1 MLKMKWL
8 ALILIVVPV
17 VEIGILLWS
26 GSTFGLLPTILIILG
41 TGILGAFLAKK
52 QGLKAIRDVQIQM
65 KNFQAPGDAM
75 VNALFVFAGGLL
87 LLSPGF
93 ITDIFGFMFL
103 FSPTRQLFKP
113 IVYKWIRSKMKK
125 GQIIVM

>member
-1 MLKMKWL
+1 MSEMKWL
-8 ALILIVVPV
+8 ALIFIVVPV
-17 VEIGILLWS
+17 LEIGILLWS
-26 GSTFGLLPTILIILG
+26 GNTFGLVPTIIIILG
-41 TGILGAFLAKK
+41 TGILGAYLAKK

-65 KNFQAPGDAM
+65 KNLQAPGDAM
-75 VNALFVFAGGLL
+75 VNAVFIFAGGLL

-93 ITDIFGFMFL
+93 ITDLFGFLFL

-113 IVYKWIRSKMKK
+113 LVYKWIRSKMKN

>member
-1 MLKMKWL
+1 MKWL
-8 ALILIVVPV
+8 ALIFIVVPV
-17 VEIGILLWS
+17 LEIGILLWS
-26 GSTFGLLPTILIILG
+26 GNTFGLFPTIMIILG
-41 TGILGAFLAKK
+41 TGILGAYLAKK

-75 VNALFVFAGGLL
+75 VNAVFVFAGGLL

-93 ITDIFGFMFL
+93 VTDLFGFLFL
-103 FSPTRQLFKP
+103 FSPSRELFKP
-113 IVYKWIRSKMKK
+113 LVYKWIRSKMKK

>member
-8 ALILIVVPV
+8 AFILIVVPV

-26 GSTFGLLPTILIILG
+26 GNTFGLIPTILIILG

-65 KNFQAPGDAM
+65 KSFQAPGDVWSM
-75 VNALFVFAGGLL
+75 RCLFAGGLL
-87 LLSPGF
+87 LLSPG
-93 ITDIFGFMFL
+93 L
-103 FSPTRQLFKP
+103 
-113 IVYKWIRSKMKK
+113 
-125 GQIIVM
+125 

>member
-1 MLKMKWL
+1 MKWL
-8 ALILIVVPV
+8 ALIFIVVPAL
-17 VEIGILLWS
+17 EIGILLWS
-26 GSTFGLLPTILIILG
+26 GKTFGLIPTIMIILS
-41 TGILGAFLAKK
+41 TGILGAYLAKK
-52 QGLKAIRDVQIQM
+52 QGLKAIRDVQVQM

-93 ITDIFGFMFL
+93 VTDLFGFLFL

-113 IVYKWIRSKMKK
+113 IVYKWIKSKMKK

>member
-1 MLKMKWL
+1 MSEMKWL
-8 ALILIVVPV
+8 ALIFIVVPV
-17 VEIGILLWS
+17 LEIGILLWS
-26 GSTFGLLPTILIILG
+26 GNTFGLFPTIMIILG
-41 TGILGAFLAKK
+41 TGILGAYLAKK

-75 VNALFVFAGGLL
+75 VNAVFVFAGGLL

-93 ITDIFGFMFL
+93 VTDLFGFLFL
-103 FSPTRQLFKP
+103 FSPSRELFKP
-113 IVYKWIRSKMKK
+113 LVYKWIRSKMKK

>member
-1 MLKMKWL
+1 MKWL
-8 ALILIVVPV
+8 ALIFIVVPV
-17 VEIGILLWS
+17 LEIGILLWS
-26 GSTFGLLPTILIILG
+26 GNTFGLFPTIMIILV
-41 TGILGAFLAKK
+41 TGILGAYLAKK

-75 VNALFVFAGGLL
+75 VNAVFVFAGGLL

-93 ITDIFGFMFL
+93 VTDLFGFLFL
-103 FSPTRQLFKP
+103 FSPSRELFKP
-113 IVYKWIRSKMKK
+113 LVYKWIRSKMKK

>member
-1 MLKMKWL
+1 MSEMKWL
-8 ALILIVVPV
+8 ALIFIVVPV
-17 VEIGILLWS
+17 LEIGILLWS
-26 GSTFGLLPTILIILG
+26 GNTFGLLPTIIIILG
-41 TGILGAFLAKK
+41 TGILGAYLAKK

-65 KNFQAPGDAM
+65 KNLQAPGDAM
-75 VNALFVFAGGLL
+75 VNAVFIFAGGLL

-93 ITDIFGFMFL
+93 ITDLFGFLFL

-113 IVYKWIRSKMKK
+113 LVYKWIRLKMKN

>member
-1 MLKMKWL
+1 MKWL
-8 ALILIVVPV
+8 ALIFIVVPV
-17 VEIGILLWS
+17 LEIGISLWS
-26 GSTFGLLPTILIILG
+26 GNTFGSFPTIMIILG
-41 TGILGAFLAKK
+41 TGILGAYLAKK

-75 VNALFVFAGGLL
+75 VNAVFVFAGGLL

-93 ITDIFGFMFL
+93 VTDLFGFLFL
-103 FSPTRQLFKP
+103 FSPSRELFKP
-113 IVYKWIRSKMKK
+113 LVYKWIRSKMKK

>member
-1 MLKMKWL
+1 MKWL
-8 ALILIVVPV
+8 ALIFIVVPV
-17 VEIGILLWS
+17 LEIGILLWS
-26 GSTFGLLPTILIILG
+26 GNTIGLFPTIMIILG
-41 TGILGAFLAKK
+41 TGILAAYLAKK

-75 VNALFVFAGGLL
+75 VNAVFVFAGGLL

-93 ITDIFGFMFL
+93 VTDLFGFLFL
-103 FSPTRQLFKP
+103 FSPSRELFKP
-113 IVYKWIRSKMKK
+113 LVYKWIRSKMKK

>member
-1 MLKMKWL
+1 MKWL

-26 GSTFGLLPTILIILG
+26 GNTFGLIPTILIILG

-65 KNFQAPGDAM
+65 KSFQAPGDAM
-75 VNALFVFAGGLL
+75 VNAMFIFAGGLL

-93 ITDIFGFMFL
+93 VTDIFGFMFL

-113 IVYKWIRSKMKK
+113 IVYKWIKSKMKK

>member
-1 MLKMKWL
+1 MKWL
-8 ALILIVVPV
+8 VLILIVVPV
-17 VEIGILLWS
+17 IEIGILLWA
-26 GSTFGLLPTILIILG
+26 GNILGVLPTILIILG
-41 TGILGAFLAKK
+41 TGILGAFLAKM
-52 QGLKAIRDVQIQM
+52 QGLKAIRDVQMQM

-75 VNALFVFAGGLL
+75 VNALFVFAGGIM

-93 ITDIFGFMFL
+93 VTDIFGFLFL

-125 GQIIVM
+125 GQLIVM

>member
-1 MLKMKWL
+1 MKWL

-17 VEIGILLWS
+17 LEIGILLWS
-26 GSTFGLLPTILIILG
+26 GNTLGLFPTILIILG
-41 TGILGAFLAKK
+41 TGILGAYLAKK
-52 QGLKAIRDVQIQM
+52 QGLKAIRDVQLQM

-75 VNALFVFAGGLL
+75 INALFVFAGGLM

-93 ITDIFGFMFL
+93 ITDIFGFLFL

-113 IVYKWIRSKMKK
+113 IIYKWIRTKMKK

>member
-1 MLKMKWL
+1 MSEMKWF
-8 ALILIVVPV
+8 ALIFIVVPV
-17 VEIGILLWS
+17 LEIGILLWS
-26 GSTFGLLPTILIILG
+26 GNTFGLLPTILIILG

-65 KNFQAPGDAM
+65 KNFEAPGDAM
-75 VNALFVFAGGLL
+75 VNALFIFAGGLL

-93 ITDIFGFMFL
+93 VTDLFGFLFL

-113 IVYKWIRSKMKK
+113 IVYNWIRSKMKK

>member
-1 MLKMKWL
+1 MKWL
-8 ALILIVVPV
+8 VLILIVVPV
-17 VEIGILLWS
+17 IEISILLWAENA
-26 GSTFGLLPTILIILG
+26 FGLLTTILIILA

-65 KNFQAPGDAM
+65 KSFQAPGDAM
-75 VNALFVFAGGLL
+75 VNALFIFAGGLM

-93 ITDIFGFMFL
+93 MTDIFGFMFL

-113 IVYKWIRSKMKK
+113 IVYKWIRTKTKK

>member
-1 MLKMKWL
+1 MKWL
-8 ALILIVVPV
+8 VLTLIVVPV
-17 VEIGILLWS
+17 IEIGVLLWS
-26 GSTFGLLPTILIILG
+26 SQTFGLPITLLIILA
-41 TGILGAFLAKK
+41 TGILGAFLAKT
-52 QGLKAIRDVQIQM
+52 QGLKAIRDVQLQM

-93 ITDIFGFMFL
+93 VTDLFGFLFL
-103 FSPTRQLFKP
+103 FSKTRQLFKP

>member
-1 MLKMKWL
+1 MKWL
-8 ALILIVVPV
+8 ALIFIVVPV
-17 VEIGILLWS
+17 LEIGILLWS
-26 GSTFGLLPTILIILG
+26 GNTFGLFPTIMIILS
-41 TGILGAFLAKK
+41 TGILGAYLAKK

-75 VNALFVFAGGLL
+75 VNAVFVFAGGLL

-93 ITDIFGFMFL
+93 VTDLFGFLFL
-103 FSPTRQLFKP
+103 FSPSRQLFKP
-113 IVYKWIRSKMKK
+113 LVYKWIRSKMKK

>member
-1 MLKMKWL
+1 MKWL
-8 ALILIVVPV
+8 ALIFILVPV
-17 VEIGILLWS
+17 LEIGILLWS
-26 GSTFGLLPTILIILG
+26 GNTFGLFPTIMIILG
-41 TGILGAFLAKK
+41 TGILGAYLAKK

-75 VNALFVFAGGLL
+75 VNAVFVFAGGLL

-93 ITDIFGFMFL
+93 VTDLFGFLFL
-103 FSPTRQLFKP
+103 FSPSRELFKP
-113 IVYKWIRSKMKK
+113 LVYKWIRSKMKK

>member
-1 MLKMKWL
+1 MKWL
-8 ALILIVVPV
+8 VLILIVVPV
-17 VEIGILLWS
+17 LEISILLWS
-26 GSTFGLLPTILIILG
+26 NNSFGLIPTILIILG
-41 TGILGAFLAKK
+41 TGFLGAFLAKK
-52 QGLKAIRDVQIQM
+52 QGLKAIRDVQLQL

-75 VNALFVFAGGLL
+75 VNGLFIFAGGLL
-87 LLSPGF
+87 LVSPGF
-93 ITDIFGFMFL
+93 ITDLFGFLFL

>member
-1 MLKMKWL
+1 MKWL
-8 ALILIVVPV
+8 VLILIVVPV
-17 VEIGILLWS
+17 IEIGILLWA
-26 GSTFGLLPTILIILG
+26 GNTLGVLPTILIILG
-41 TGILGAFLAKK
+41 TGILGAFLAKM
-52 QGLKAIRDVQIQM
+52 QGLKAIRDVQMQM

-75 VNALFVFAGGLL
+75 VNALFVFAGGIM

-93 ITDIFGFMFL
+93 VTDIFGFLFL

-125 GQIIVM
+125 GQMIVM

>member
-1 MLKMKWL
+1 MKWL
-8 ALILIVVPV
+8 VLILIVVPV
-17 VEIGILLWS
+17 IEIGILLWA
-26 GSTFGLLPTILIILG
+26 GNTLGILPTILIILG

-75 VNALFVFAGGLL
+75 VNALFVFAGGIM

-93 ITDIFGFMFL
+93 MTDIFGFLFL

-125 GQIIVM
+125 GQLIVM